1 MAERETDVAIVGAG
15 AGGLAAA
22 WRLTTRGVKV
32 TLLEAGRRYEPARDY
47 PQTEPDF
54 ESRLFP
60 YDPALDAQGRR
71 RYTFG
76 PEQPIES
83 RWADYCSR
91 TAGGPLRRPIRRRY
105 LAYAHVRGV
114 GGSTLHFQGE
124 AHRFHPDS
132 LRMRTLFGVGADW
145 PLAYTELER
154 YYELAEAE
162 IGVAAPVNPFRPQAR
177 PPRTPPHPL
186 SYASRRLVPAF
197 EAVGARLL
205 PNALAILPRA
215 FRGRPPCNYCNGCS
229 AGCPLGDKGSADVT
243 FLPPALATNRL
254 ALLTEA
260 EALRIETD
268 GRGRVASLLY
278 ADGQRGIHR
287 LRARAV
293 VLAAGAVETP
303 RLLLLSESSLHP
315 RGLGNANGQVGRHL
329 TETLFWLSTA
339 LHPERLD
346 SFRGIP
352 IDGSAWEFS
361 ASKVMAD
368 QDGGF
373 RLMTAHG
380 AAGLRGPASYAR
392 LIPGFGVEH
401 QRRVAQAFGHGVAV
415 GAVGEWLP
423 NPRTSVGLDPIA
435 RDDHGRPLARITSW
449 LGDAERRLLK
459 RMADTVRAVLAAAG
473 AETVRERG
481 TLDQFAA
488 THVLGTCRMGTD
500 PGQSVADPGGMSH
513 EVPNLA
519 FADGSLLP
527 SSGSGDSPFLTITAL
542 AIRTADHLLARA
554 RGSDA

>member
-1 MAERETDVAIVGAG
+1 VAESETDVAIVGAG

-22 WRLTTRGVKV
+22 WRLSTRGVRV
-32 TLLEAGRRYEPARDY
+32 TLLEAGRRFEAARDY
-47 PQTEPDF
+47 PQTSPDF
-54 ESRLFP
+54 ESRPFP
-60 YDPALDAQGRR
+60 YDAVRDARGRPR
-71 RYTFG
+71 HTFG
-76 PEQPIES
+76 REQPIES
-83 RWADYCSR
+83 SWADYCSR
-91 TAGGPLRRPIRRRY
+91 TVGAPFRRPIRRRY
-105 LAYAHVRGV
+105 LEYAHVRGV

-145 PLAYTELER
+145 PLAYAELER

-162 IGVAAPVNPFRPQAR
+162 IGVAAPVNPLRPQAR
-177 PPRTPPHPL
+177 PPGLPPHPL

-205 PNALAILPRA
+205 PNALAILPRV
-215 FRGRPPCNYCNGCS
+215 FRGRPPCNYCNACS
-229 AGCPLGDKGSADVT
+229 AGCPIGDKGSADVT

-254 ALLTEA
+254 ELLTEA

-268 GRGRVASLLY
+268 GQGRVDSIVY
-278 ADGQRGIHR
+278 ADGQRRVQR
-287 LRARAV
+287 LRVRAV

-303 RLLLLSESSLHP
+303 RLLLLSESSRFP
-315 RGLGNANGQVGRHL
+315 RGLANSNGHVGRHL
-329 TETLFWLSTA
+329 TETLFWLTTA

-361 ASKVMAD
+361 VPQMTAD
-368 QDGGF
+368 QGGGF

-392 LIPGFGVEH
+392 LLPGFGVEH
-401 QRRVAQAFGHGVAV
+401 QRRVAQAFGRGVAV

-423 NPRTSVGLDPIA
+423 NPHTRVDLDPVA
-435 RDDHGRPLARITSW
+435 RDDHGRPRARITSW

-459 RMADTVRAVLAAAG
+459 RMADTVRAVVAAAG
-473 AETVRERG
+473 AEPVSERG

-500 PGQSVADPGGMSH
+500 SAQSVADPGGISH

-542 AIRTADHLLARA
+542 AIRTADNLLVRA
-554 RGSDA
+554 GRS